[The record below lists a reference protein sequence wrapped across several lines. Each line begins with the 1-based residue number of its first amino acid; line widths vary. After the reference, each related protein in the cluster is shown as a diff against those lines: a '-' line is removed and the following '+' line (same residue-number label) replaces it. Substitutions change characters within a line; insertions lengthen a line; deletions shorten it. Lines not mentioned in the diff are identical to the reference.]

1 MSITKF
7 TTSVDTLHLHHS
19 NKGIVHVI
27 IGTFNVCSFLELGII
42 LNFGWL
48 ETISDRKV
56 VAFSIALSF
65 FHLVINATDFV
76 LVNYNWIKMLHASK
90 NNKWNRKKH
99 SKISLILTR
108 CIWPLFQCWQRK
120 FDVRIKHSYLIGI
133 CEDRKWKWNIISQSQ
148 DGRTLISSWRVLLHF
163 SLVEKKFC
171 WIQI

>member
-7 TTSVDTLHLHHS
+7 TTSVDALHLHQS

-48 ETISDRKV
+48 ETVSDRKV

-76 LVNYNWIKMLHASK
+76 LVNYITELKCNLLAKTI
-90 NNKWNRKKH
+90 NETKKH

-108 CIWPLFQCWQRK
+108 CIWPLFQC
-120 FDVRIKHSYLIGI
+120 
-133 CEDRKWKWNIISQSQ
+133 
-148 DGRTLISSWRVLLHF
+148 
-163 SLVEKKFC
+163 
-171 WIQI
+171 